1 MKPRDFKKLTK
12 DKTPN
17 EILSMYMKNEIFLY
31 KFQIDYLIKLKK
43 GTNEENRGGISFGR
57 TNNIWFTLS

>member
-1 MKPRDFKKLTK
+1 MKPRDFKKLIK

-17 EILSMYMKNEIFLY
+17 EILSMYMLDKIFLY

-43 GTNEENRGGISFGR
+43 GTEEENRGSISFKRKEGKVKC
-57 TNNIWFTLS
+57 